1 MVIVKFLHLM
11 SLSIWVGSIVFF
23 SFFAAPSIFKKLPR
37 EAAGD
42 VVGDIFPKYR
52 AIGYASSAVLLV
64 TLAIMM
70 NSEKDSQYSR
80 PVLLVLMA
88 AIGLY
93 SGLVV
98 GKQAASLKAG
108 MKASALAEEKETLR
122 AEFRKVHA
130 ISSILNMSV
139 LALGIV
145 FIFLTAIKL

>member
-70 NSEKDSQYSR
+70 NFEKNSRYSM

-98 GKQAASLKAG
+98 GKQAASIKAG
-108 MKASALAEEKETLR
+108 MKASAEAEKKETLR

-145 FIFLTAIKL
+145 FIFLTSMKL

>member
-70 NSEKDSQYSR
+70 NFEKNSRYSM

-98 GKQAASLKAG
+98 GKQAASIKAE
-108 MKASALAEEKETLR
+108 MRASADAEKKDALR

-139 LALGIV
+139 LALGIA
-145 FIFLTAIKL
+145 FIFLTSMKL

>member
-80 PVLLVLMA
+80 LVLLVLMA

-98 GKQAASLKAG
+98 GKQAASIKAG
-108 MKASALAEEKETLR
+108 MKASADAEKKDALR

-139 LALGIV
+139 LALGIA
-145 FIFLTAIKL
+145 FIFLTSMKL

>member
-70 NSEKDSQYSR
+70 NFEKNSHYSM

-98 GKQAASLKAG
+98 GKQAASIKAG
-108 MKASALAEEKETLR
+108 MKASADAEKKETLR

-139 LALGIV
+139 LALGIA
-145 FIFLTAIKL
+145 FIFLTAMKL

>member
-98 GKQAASLKAG
+98 GKQAASIKAG
-108 MKASALAEEKETLR
+108 MKASADAEKKETLR

-130 ISSILNMSV
+130 ISSFLNMAV
-139 LALGIV
+139 LALGV
-145 FIFLTAIKL
+145 AFIFLTSMKL

>member
-98 GKQAASLKAG
+98 GKQAASIKAG
-108 MKASALAEEKETLR
+108 MKASADAEKKETLR

-145 FIFLTAIKL
+145 FIFLTSMKL

>member
-98 GKQAASLKAG
+98 GKQAASIKAG
-108 MKASALAEEKETLR
+108 MKASADAEKKETLR

-139 LALGIV
+139 LALGIA
-145 FIFLTAIKL
+145 FIFLTAMKL

>member
-139 LALGIV
+139 LALGIA
-145 FIFLTAIKL
+145 FIFLTAMKL